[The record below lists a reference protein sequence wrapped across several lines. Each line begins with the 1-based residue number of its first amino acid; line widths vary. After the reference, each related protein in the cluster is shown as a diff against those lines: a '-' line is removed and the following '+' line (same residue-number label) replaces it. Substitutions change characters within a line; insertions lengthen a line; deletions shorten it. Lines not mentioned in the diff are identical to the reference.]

1 MDVLMNKLAPIPQEQ
16 FASGAD
22 DEIDLGKL
30 FLTLWRGKFWILL
43 TGLIA
48 LFIGGYYAYAVAVPV
63 YTAQATVAL
72 ESREQQVM
80 DIDSVVTGLGG
91 DQSTINTE
99 IEVIRSRGLVE
110 QLVLDMNLLEDPE
123 FNGRLRPP
131 PAFSVGQAVGFVRE
145 LISGPPPARP
155 LPSDRAILD
164 STINATLGTISVSNI
179 RQSFVFQ
186 FNIVTQNPTKS
197 AAMANRLAEL
207 YIEDQIAVKFEKTEQ
222 ATLWLSERVSG
233 LQVQLETTQARLK
246 DFSANTDLINAEA
259 LVELNRQIKDLRDR
273 HMDLAV
279 QAANARAKVE
289 TLAAAKDS
297 DPAVF
302 AQAANDSVLNQ
313 ALTRLQNNRA
323 GGQQAFDTR
332 AEGVIARADLEAS
345 RAEAQLAALTASI
358 TNVSAQIET
367 QSKELVELEQLQRE
381 VEANRLLYE
390 AFLGRLKET
399 SAQQGIQQ
407 ADSRILSKAVVPD
420 APSAPRKSRILAL
433 SLMLGLMTGAGVL
446 LAREVAQ
453 NTFRVAEDLEAKT
466 GYSVIGQIPV
476 IPARRRKSV
485 LKYLVDK
492 PNSAAAEAIR
502 NLRTSIL
509 LANLDNPPKVIMLA
523 SSIPGEGKTTQSI
536 AIAQNLSGLGAKVL
550 LLEGDLRS
558 RVLSQYF
565 DKPNQKGFLSV
576 LSGDVS
582 LEEALVHDNALKA
595 DILFGEK
602 SPINAAD
609 LFSSSKF
616 SDFIKMLRDRYDY
629 IIIDTPPVLA
639 VPDARVIGQSVDAI
653 LYSVKWDST
662 SHRQVLD
669 GLKSFESV
677 NLKVSGLVLS
687 QIDKRGM
694 KRYGYDDSYGA
705 YKSYYES

>member
-1 MDVLMNKLAPIPQEQ
+1 MKQFSAVPQTQ
-16 FASGAD
+16 LTQAGQD

-80 DIDSVVTGLGG
+80 DIENVVTGLGG

-99 IEVIRSRGLVE
+99 IEVVRSRGLIE

-123 FNGRLRPP
+123 FNSRLRPE

-145 LISGPPPARP
+145 LISGPPPAPP

-164 STINATLGTISVSNI
+164 STINAVLGTISVSNI

-186 FNIVTQNPTKS
+186 FNVVTQNRTKS
-197 AAMANRLAEL
+197 AAIANRLAEL

-246 DFSANTDLINAEA
+246 DFSANTDLVNAEA
-259 LVELNRQIKDLRDR
+259 LVALNRQIKDLRDR
-273 HMDLAV
+273 RMDLAV
-279 QAANARAKVE
+279 QAANTRAKVV
-289 TLAAAKDS
+289 TLEAAKDS

-302 AQAANDSVLNQ
+302 AEAANDSVLNQ
-313 ALTRLQNNRA
+313 ALSRLQNNRA

-345 RAEAQLAALTASI
+345 RAEAQLAALTTSI

-390 AFLGRLKET
+390 AFLSRLKET
-399 SAQQGIQQ
+399 SIQQGIQQ
-407 ADSRILSKAVVPD
+407 ADSRILSNAVVPD

-433 SLMLGLMTGAGVL
+433 SLMLGLMTGAGAL

-466 GYSVIGQIPV
+466 GYSVIGQIPA
-476 IPARRRKSV
+476 IPARRRKNV

-502 NLRTSIL
+502 NLRTSML
-509 LANLDNPPKVIMLA
+509 LANLDNPPKVIMST

-550 LLEGDLRS
+550 LLEGDLRR
-558 RVLSQYF
+558 RVFSQYF
-565 DKPNQKGFLSV
+565 DRPDQKGFLSV

-582 LEEALVHDNALKA
+582 LEEAIVHDNELNA
-595 DILFGEK
+595 DLLFGEK

-616 SDFIKMLRDRYDY
+616 SDFIKVLRDHYDY

-653 LYSVKWDST
+653 LYTVKWDST

-677 NLKVSGLVLS
+677 NLKVSGLGLS

-694 KRYGYDDSYGA
+694 KRYGYGDSYGA
-705 YKSYYES
+705 YQSYYES